1 MQLSVT
7 NEYWSLFSSAVI
19 LTASVRGGCRFQ
31 IGGIPPYLPDKQ
43 TPYGYISYSHIR
55 MNTLKHKPGVSN
67 LSYLSTKYQLIGFQA
82 QEKMDRLPS
91 TLSGPSR
98 TCPQHFPLSQLPLLK
113 TKGVLFP
120 FHYTLNIMSVGL
132 REAEGGG
139 GGGEAQP
146 GPGSGG
152 CHSVLLPAAGP
163 SSGTP
168 PKPPRHPSI
177 LPCQRELCLASAPQ
191 TSARSCVAIVSSPKL
206 QEQDDFDDL
215 IANPCP
221 VCDPSG

>member
-7 NEYWSLFSSAVI
+7 NEFWSLFSSAVI

-43 TPYGYISYSHIR
+43 TPYGYISHSHIR
-55 MNTLKHKPGVSN
+55 MNTLKRKPGVSN
-67 LSYLSTKYQLIGFQA
+67 LSYLSTKYRLIGFQA
-82 QEKMDRLPS
+82 QEKMDRLLS

-98 TCPQHFPLSQLPLLK
+98 ICPQHFPLSQLPLLK

>member
-1 MQLSVT
+1 
-7 NEYWSLFSSAVI
+7 
-19 LTASVRGGCRFQ
+19 
-31 IGGIPPYLPDKQ
+31 
-43 TPYGYISYSHIR
+43 

-91 TLSGPSR
+91 TLSRPSR

-113 TKGVLFP
+113 TKG
-120 FHYTLNIMSVGL
+120 
-132 REAEGGG
+132 
-139 GGGEAQP
+139 
-146 GPGSGG
+146 
-152 CHSVLLPAAGP
+152 P

-177 LPCQRELCLASAPQ
+177 LPYQRELCLASAPQ
-191 TSARSCVAIVSSPKL
+191 TSARSCVDIVSSPKL

>member
-120 FHYTLNIMSVGL
+120 FHYALNIMSVSWAL
-132 REAEGGG
+132 S
-139 GGGEAQP
+139 
-146 GPGSGG
+146 SGG
-152 CHSVLLPAAGP
+152 RGWGRGSTAWIREWRLSL
-163 SSGTP
+163 SSA
-168 PKPPRHPSI
+168 PRRRPLEWHTSQTTTASQHPS
-177 LPCQRELCLASAPQ
+177 LPEGALPRQCSTNISAKLRRHRLQPQ
-191 TSARSCVAIVSSPKL
+191 AARTRRL
-206 QEQDDFDDL
+206 RRLDR
-215 IANPCP
+215 
-221 VCDPSG
+221 